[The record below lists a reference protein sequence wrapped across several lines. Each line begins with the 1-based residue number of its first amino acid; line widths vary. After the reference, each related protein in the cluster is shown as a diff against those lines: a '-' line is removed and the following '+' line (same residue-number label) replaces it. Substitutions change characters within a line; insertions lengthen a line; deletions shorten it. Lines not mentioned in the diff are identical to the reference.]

1 MYRKYGERVAFLLVY
16 VREAH
21 AGDAWALK
29 VNKRKGFEVP
39 LALTSEEKDS

>member
-39 LALTSEEKDS
+39 LALTYEEKDS